1 MSINVTELDFDAI
14 KSNLI
19 DHLKTQT
26 EFQDY
31 DFTGSAMN
39 VLIDTLAY
47 TTHYMAIHAN
57 MSINEVFLDSAVLR
71 NSVISKAKEL
81 GYFPRQRTGSLAIV
95 NLSITPAINPGSSI
109 VIDKGTKFVCAL
121 DGQTF
126 EFVTTEGQLL
136 VEGPVGTYSG
146 DINIIQGIYADQ
158 VWVHNAADDDEHFI
172 ISQKDIDT
180 DNLSV
185 NIALIPGSPTVDA
198 WSVMADVVTVGPESK
213 IFFLQEVSDERVEIY
228 FGDGVLGEALIDGN
242 EITATYLT
250 NKGSD
255 SNGCAGFVLLNDVGI
270 YLKGEFTLTDI
281 EKASGG
287 AEAESIESIKH
298 IAPLLYQAQNRAV
311 SVDDYKALLL
321 ANYGDI
327 ETVSVWGGESNVP
340 PQYGRVFIS
349 IKPVSG
355 LALSPGAKDFITI
368 NILDRYSV
376 VGILPELV
384 DPIFTY
390 LNITSE
396 VVYDGNKTTLG
407 TGDITLAAIDA
418 ITGYFDVNLSEFDTV
433 FRYSRFL
440 NAIDDADVSILN
452 NVTTIDMVK
461 KFDVVSGERT
471 YLLEYNNE
479 IEQGSVTSD
488 EFDVAGDTLTF
499 GDEDGILYEYV
510 DDVQGVAIG
519 VVDYAL
525 GSVTIQNYDFDQS
538 ITNFKVQVVP
548 AEQDIYTKQNN
559 LLILGETNVIS
570 IIEVL

>member
-1 MSINVTELDFDAI
+1 
-14 KSNLI
+14 
-19 DHLKTQT
+19 
-26 EFQDY
+26 
-31 DFTGSAMN
+31 
-39 VLIDTLAY
+39 
-47 TTHYMAIHAN
+47 
-57 MSINEVFLDSAVLR
+57 
-71 NSVISKAKEL
+71 
-81 GYFPRQRTGSLAIV
+81 
-95 NLSITPAINPGSSI
+95 
-109 VIDKGTKFVCAL
+109 
-121 DGQTF
+121 
-126 EFVTTEGQLL
+126 
-136 VEGPVGTYSG
+136 
-146 DINIIQGIYADQ
+146 
-158 VWVHNAADDDEHFI
+158 
-172 ISQKDIDT
+172 
-180 DNLSV
+180 
-185 NIALIPGSPTVDA
+185 
-198 WSVMADVVTVGPESK
+198 
-213 IFFLQEVSDERVEIY
+213 
-228 FGDGVLGEALIDGN
+228 
-242 EITATYLT
+242 
-250 NKGSD
+250 
-255 SNGCAGFVLLNDVGI
+255 
-270 YLKGEFTLTDI
+270 
-281 EKASGG
+281 
-287 AEAESIESIKH
+287 
-298 IAPLLYQAQNRAV
+298 
-311 SVDDYKALLL
+311 
-321 ANYGDI
+321 
-327 ETVSVWGGESNVP
+327 VP